1 MTKIPQGEWSAIA
14 ARYAKG
20 ESVSGIAR
28 TYGCTPPA
36 IHYILK
42 RRKQCAAQ
50 NAERTV
56 NGKPDLAMSLP
67 DKVRKPATLASP
79 GTLDPRDD
87 CGTRRPALSGIK
99 PVVSQQIGSQPVRE
113 PVAPSAGQGSQP
125 VLTQRTAGRAS
136 AFTAGLDT
144 ELHGRAEA
152 AIAAFRSSFE
162 AALAEESPVVR
173 QRLRNAASDL
183 MRVVA
188 RTTIVLD
195 RLNATA
201 ERDPTRGPHQM
212 RWSEDR

>member
-1 MTKIPQGEWSAIA
+1 MWPGAPFGMPVCCAAALAMDVQGRKFGDAPREREALKGVVRPLTDKPGVDMTKIPQGEWSAIA

-152 AIAAFRSSFE
+152 
-162 AALAEESPVVR
+162 
-173 QRLRNAASDL
+173 
-183 MRVVA
+183 
-188 RTTIVLD
+188 
-195 RLNATA
+195 
-201 ERDPTRGPHQM
+201 
-212 RWSEDR
+212 